1 MHCRRLLRY
10 LPYSRRIHAALA
22 GAALAVSCA
31 LALPAL
37 ATTPIKVTSKAATD
51 GPIRYTVRVTSK
63 QYGNAT
69 ETRTLRS
76 GDTDD
81 FTWRTTPPGGPVP
94 APDGCPDNASLP
106 LDANGAMVRETQ
118 LRLAPIV
125 DEHGTA
131 NVQVSFRAQAP
142 RGTRSVAH
150 GGATLTCPDAVSYS
164 EVVGFSMPT
173 NGTAKLVTLGDGTQL
188 SISAQR

>member
-1 MHCRRLLRY
+1 MHCHRSCRV
-10 LPYSRRIHAALA
+10 HAALVS
-22 GAALAVSCA
+22 AALAASCT

-37 ATTPIKVTSKAATD
+37 ASTPINVTSKTPTD

-63 QYGNAT
+63 QYGNSS

-94 APDGCPDNASLP
+94 SPDGCPDNASLP
-106 LDANGAMVRETQ
+106 LDENGAMMRQTQ

-131 NVQVSFRAQAP
+131 SVQASFRAQAP
-142 RGTRSVAH
+142 HGTHSVANE
-150 GGATLTCPDAVSYS
+150 GKTLTCPAVVSYS
-164 EVVGFSMPT
+164 EVVRFSMPT
-173 NGTAKLVTLGDGTQL
+173 NGTVKTVKLGDGTQIA
-188 SISAQR
+188 ISAQR

>member
-1 MHCRRLLRY
+1 MPCRR
-10 LPYSRRIHAALA
+10 SRRARAALA
-22 GAALAVSCA
+22 RVVLAASCA
-31 LALPAL
+31 IALPAL
-37 ATTPIKVTSKAATD
+37 ATTPIKVTSKGATD

-63 QYGNAT
+63 QFGNAT

-81 FTWRTTPPGGPVP
+81 FTWRTTPPGGAVP
-94 APDGCPDNASLP
+94 TADGCPDVATLP
-106 LDANGAMVRETQ
+106 LDANGAMVRQTQ

-131 NVQVSFRAQAP
+131 NVQVSFRALAP
-142 RGTRSVAH
+142 RGTRSVTS
-150 GGATLTCPDAVSYS
+150 GGATLKCPDVASYS
-164 EVVGFSMPT
+164 QVVRFSMPT
-173 NGTAKLVTLGDGTQL
+173 NGTAKTVTLGDGTQL

>member
-1 MHCRRLLRY
+1 MYCRRS
-10 LPYSRRIHAALA
+10 SRARSALVRAALA
-22 GAALAVSCA
+22 AACA

-37 ATTPIKVTSKAATD
+37 ASTPIKVTSKAATD

-94 APDGCPDNASLP
+94 SPDGCPDNASRP
-106 LDANGAMVRETQ
+106 LDANGAMMRETQ

-131 NVQVSFRAQAP
+131 NVQLSFRAEAP
-142 RGTRSVAH
+142 RGTRSVAS
-150 GGATLTCPDAVSYS
+150 GGNTLTCPDVVSYS
-164 EVVGFSMPT
+164 QVVRFSMPT
-173 NGTAKLVTLGDGTQL
+173 NGTAKTITLGDGTQL

>member
-1 MHCRRLLRY
+1 MHCHRLRRAQTALVC
-10 LPYSRRIHAALA
+10 AALA
-22 GAALAVSCA
+22 ASSV

-37 ATTPIKVTSKAATD
+37 ATTPIKVTSQAATD

-81 FTWRTTPPGGPVP
+81 FTWRTPPPGGAVP
-94 APDGCPDNASLP
+94 SPDGCPDNASLP

-131 NVQVSFRAQAP
+131 TVQVSFRAQAP
-142 RGTRSVAH
+142 RGTRSVAS
-150 GGATLTCPDAVSYS
+150 GGATLKCPDVASYS
-164 EVVGFSMPT
+164 QVVHFSMPT
-173 NGTAKLVTLGDGTQL
+173 NGTAKTITLGDGTQL
-188 SISAQR
+188 AISAQR